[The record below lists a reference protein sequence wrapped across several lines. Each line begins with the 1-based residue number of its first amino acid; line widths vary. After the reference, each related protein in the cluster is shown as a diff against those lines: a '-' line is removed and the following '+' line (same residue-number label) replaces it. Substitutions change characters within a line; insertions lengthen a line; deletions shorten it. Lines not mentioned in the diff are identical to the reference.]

1 MQDKD
6 SRESFLIW
14 DELRDDEVGVFERAV
29 EWEPNPMGTT
39 AQDLLRDFLKSPKGV
54 QRL

>member
-1 MQDKD
+1 MVFMLQDFRKWMKFEA
-6 SRESFLIW
+6 RG
-14 DELRDDEVGVFERAV
+14 ELWI
-29 EWEPNPMGTT
+29 WEPILMGTT